1 MKHMKEV
8 LTAVGT
14 LGIAVGIGF
23 VMQSSETAK
32 ERYGAQARPVL
43 QDPGDVTAVPLT
55 TAASADVL
63 LQVQDIELTSA
74 SEMPEVAVPQTD
86 EEVKLA
92 AVTLDDLP
100 PAPEGLGSQ
109 VFAEEPTC
117 QISATAVTSP
127 GAMVTL
133 TLDAPCAPNERLTVH
148 HNGMMFT
155 QSTDDSG
162 GATFTVPALAQDA
175 VFIMAFSNGDG
186 AVAQAKVADMANYDR
201 VVLQWRGDAG
211 FELHAREFGADYG
224 EQGHQW
230 SGSTPNVEGFATG
243 ANGMITQLG
252 DTLLPEPLM
261 AEVYS
266 FARAQTKQPGL
277 IDMSVETAVT
287 ASNCGR
293 EIEAQSL
300 EIDPDGTL
308 KTRNLTLSV
317 PDCDAVGSFL
327 VLNNLV
333 SDLKV
338 ASN

>member
-1 MKHMKEV
+1 MKHIKEV
-8 LTAVGT
+8 LTAAGT

-32 ERYGAQARPVL
+32 ERYGAQARPIF
-43 QDPGDVTAVPLT
+43 QEPSDITAVPLT
-55 TAASADVL
+55 TAASADIL

-74 SEMPEVAVPQTD
+74 SDMPEVTVPQTD
-86 EEVKLA
+86 EEVQLA

-100 PAPEGLGSQ
+100 PAPEVL
-109 VFAEEPTC
+109 AEQPTC
-117 QISATAVTSP
+117 EISAQAVTAP

-155 QSTDDSG
+155 EATDESG
-162 GATFTVPALAQDA
+162 GAKFTVPALAQDA
-175 VFIMAFSNGDG
+175 VFIMAFSSGDG
-186 AVAQAKVADMANYDR
+186 AVAQAKVADIADYDR

-224 EQGHQW
+224 DKGHQW
-230 SGSTPNVEGFATG
+230 SGSKPNVEGFAAG

-252 DTLLPEPLM
+252 DTLSPEPLL
-261 AEVYS
+261 AEVYT
-266 FARAQTKQPGL
+266 FARAMTAEPGV
-277 IDMSVETAVT
+277 IDMSVETEVT
-287 ASNCGR
+287 SSNCGR
-293 EIEAQSL
+293 EIEAQSM
-300 EIDPDGTL
+300 EMGPEG
-308 KTRNLTLSV
+308 KVKSRNLTLAV
-317 PDCDAVGSFL
+317 PDCDAVGTFL

>member
-8 LTAVGT
+8 LTGVGT
-14 LGIAVGIGF
+14 LAIAVGIGF

-32 ERYGAQARPVL
+32 ERYGAQARPAL
-43 QDPGDVTAVPLT
+43 QDTDEEADVTLNA
-55 TAASADVL
+55 AASADIL

-74 SEMPEVAVPQTD
+74 SDVTEVSVPQTD
-86 EEVKLA
+86 SVVELA
-92 AVTLDDLP
+92 SVTLDDLP
-100 PAPEGLGSQ
+100 PAPEALVQ
-109 VFAEEPTC
+109 QPTC
-117 QISATAVTSP
+117 EIAARATPIA
-127 GAMVTL
+127 GAMVAL
-133 TLDAPCAPNERLTVH
+133 TLEAPCVPNERLTVH

-155 QSTDDSG
+155 HVTDASG
-162 GATFTVPALAQDA
+162 GATLNVPALAQEA

-186 AVAQAKVADMANYDR
+186 AVAQTTVADMADYDR

-224 EQGHQW
+224 EQGHLW
-230 SGSTPNVEGFATG
+230 AGAAPDVDGFASGT
-243 ANGMITQLG
+243 NGMITRLG
-252 DTLLPEPLM
+252 DTLSPEPLM
-261 AEVYS
+261 AEIYT
-266 FARAQTKQPGL
+266 FARSTATQPGV
-277 IDMSVETAVT
+277 IDMSVETEVT

-300 EIDPDGTL
+300 EMTPDGTL

>member
-1 MKHMKEV
+1 MKHIKEV

-32 ERYGAQARPVL
+32 ERYGAQARPAPVL
-43 QDPGDVTAVPLT
+43 QEPSEVTAVPLN
-55 TAASADVL
+55 TAASADIL

-74 SEMPEVAVPQTD
+74 SDMPEVSVPQTD

-100 PAPEGLGSQ
+100 PVPEGL
-109 VFAEEPTC
+109 AEQPTC
-117 QISATAVTSP
+117 EISAQATTTP
-127 GAMVTL
+127 GAMVIL

-155 QSTDDSG
+155 AATDESG

-201 VVLQWRGDAG
+201 VVLQWRGNAG

-224 EQGHQW
+224 DQGHQW
-230 SGSTPNVEGFATG
+230 SGKKPNVEGFVAG
-243 ANGMITQLG
+243 DNGMISRLG
-252 DTLLPEPLM
+252 DTLAPEPLM
-261 AEVYS
+261 AEVYT
-266 FARAQTKQPGL
+266 FARAMTKQPGV
-277 IDMSVETAVT
+277 IDMSVETEVT
-287 ASNCGR
+287 ANNCGR
-293 EIEAQSL
+293 EIEAQTL
-300 EIDPDGTL
+300 EFEPGGTL

-317 PDCDAVGSFL
+317 PDCGAVGSFL

>member
-1 MKHMKEV
+1 MKHIKEV
-8 LTAVGT
+8 LTAAGT

-32 ERYGAQARPVL
+32 ERYGAQARPIL
-43 QDPGDVTAVPLT
+43 QEPSDITAVPLA
-55 TAASADVL
+55 TAASADIL

-74 SEMPEVAVPQTD
+74 SDMPEVTVPQTD
-86 EEVKLA
+86 EEIQLA

-100 PAPEGLGSQ
+100 PAPEVL
-109 VFAEEPTC
+109 AEQPTC
-117 QISATAVTSP
+117 EISAQAVTAP

-148 HNGMMFT
+148 HNGIMFT
-155 QSTDDSG
+155 EATDESG
-162 GATFTVPALAQDA
+162 GATFTVPALSQDA

-186 AVAQAKVADMANYDR
+186 AVAQAKVADIANYDR

-224 EQGHQW
+224 DNGHQW
-230 SGSTPNVEGFATG
+230 SGRKPNVEGFAAGT
-243 ANGMITQLG
+243 NGMITRLG
-252 DTLLPEPLM
+252 DTLSPEPLM
-261 AEVYS
+261 AEVYT
-266 FARAQTKQPGL
+266 FARAMTTQPGV
-277 IDMSVETAVT
+277 IDMSVETEVT
-287 ASNCGR
+287 VNNCGR
-293 EIEAQSL
+293 EIEAQTL
-300 EIDPDGTL
+300 EFGPDGTL

-317 PDCDAVGSFL
+317 PDCDAVGTFL